1 MSGAKGKGAFEPR
14 IVALY
19 CQHSIKTDSEQTD
32 SYRDFNGFH
41 LRQVVMP
48 CSSKVEVGQLIKILE
63 NGADGILV
71 VACPDHACRFLVG
84 SNRAER
90 RIRYVRQILE
100 EIDFGPER
108 VEIVREKDLS
118 REGFLELVKQRSD
131 LIRPLGPNPM
141 RAESI

>member
-1 MSGAKGKGAFEPR
+1 MDEIREKENFEPG

-19 CQHSIKTDSEQTD
+19 CQHSIKTDKEHTD
-32 SYRDFNGFH
+32 SFRNFNGFR

-90 RIRYVRQILE
+90 RIHYLRQILD
-100 EIDFGPER
+100 EINFGPER
-108 VEIVREKDLS
+108 VDIVRQSGLS
-118 REGFLELVKQRSD
+118 PEGFLELVRQRSEA
-131 LIRPLGPNPM
+131 IRPLGPNPM
-141 RAESI
+141 RPESA